1 MTVMNPLELFTDY
14 TYSQALWGTVIIG
27 ICAGA
32 LGPLVLVQRQAL
44 IADAIAHSSLPGLL
58 GVFLSCSWLGFD
70 GRNLLLLI
78 AGSIVTGLTA
88 VAIISSLT
96 QRTIIHRDAAMA
108 ATLTTFFSLG
118 MLLLQYI
125 SRNPLPGKA
134 GIQDYLLGNASTLT
148 RADVKSA
155 LVIGGGVLLI
165 LSLVHLKQSAVVF
178 DAPFAQIAGIK
189 LNIVRSLGFIGLV
202 AITVIGVKV
211 VGVVLMVAV
220 VIAPAV
226 AARQWTNRLIPF
238 IACSGAIGGL
248 SAVLGT
254 YFSIAAGET
263 AIGSIPTGPAIVLV
277 QGLIAAASLTA
288 KKVRSTHVF
297 SS

>member
-70 GRNLLLLI
+70 GRNPLLLI

-178 DAPFAQIAGIK
+178 DAPFAQLAGIK

-254 YFSIAAGET
+254 YFSITAGET
-263 AIGSIPTGPAIVLV
+263 RSEERRVGKG
-277 QGLIAAASLTA
+277 GR
-288 KKVRSTHVF
+288 VRWLARLDRKYEMND
-297 SS
+297 

>member
-58 GVFLSCSWLGFD
+58 GVFLFCSWLGFD
-70 GRNLLLLI
+70 GRNPLLLI
-78 AGSIVTGLTA
+78 AGSIITGLTA

-125 SRNPLPGKA
+125 SRHPLPGKA

-148 RADVKSA
+148 RADVRSA

-165 LSLVHLKQSAVVF
+165 LSLVHLKQTVVVF
-178 DAPFAQIAGIK
+178 DAPFAQLAGIK
-189 LNIVRSLGFIGLV
+189 LNIIRALGFIALV
-202 AITVIGVKV
+202 ATTVIGVKV

-220 VIAPAV
+220 VIAPAI
-226 AARQWTNRLIPF
+226 AARQWTHRLLPF
-238 IACSGAIGGL
+238 IFCASLIGGVSAAIGSYL
-248 SAVLGT
+248 
-254 YFSIAAGET
+254 SIAAGNT
-263 AIGSIPTGPAIVLV
+263 AIGAIPTGPAIVLV
-277 QGLIAAASLTA
+277 QALIAAGSLIFA
-288 KKVRSTHVF
+288 KVRA
-297 SS
+297 

>member
-1 MTVMNPLELFTDY
+1 MPVMNPLELFTDY

-58 GVFLSCSWLGFD
+58 GVFLFCSWLGFD
-70 GRNLLLLI
+70 GRNPLLLI

-125 SRNPLPGKA
+125 SRHPLPGKA

-148 RADVKSA
+148 RADVRSA

-165 LSLVHLKQSAVVF
+165 LSLVHLKQTVVVF
-178 DAPFAQIAGIK
+178 DAPFAQLAGIK
-189 LNIVRSLGFIGLV
+189 LNIIRALGFIALV
-202 AITVIGVKV
+202 ATTVIGVKV

-220 VIAPAV
+220 VIAPAI
-226 AARQWTNRLIPF
+226 AARQWTNRLLPF
-238 IACSGAIGGL
+238 IFCASLIGGVSAAIGSYL
-248 SAVLGT
+248 
-254 YFSIAAGET
+254 SIAAGNT
-263 AIGSIPTGPAIVLV
+263 AIGAIPTGPAIVLV
-277 QGLIAAASLTA
+277 QALIAAGSLIFA
-288 KKVRSTHVF
+288 KVRA
-297 SS
+297 

>member
-1 MTVMNPLELFTDY
+1 MNPLELLTDY

-58 GVFLSCSWLGFD
+58 GVFLICTWLGFD
-70 GRNLLLLI
+70 GRNPLLLI
-78 AGSIVTGLTA
+78 VGSVVTGLTA
-88 VAIISSLT
+88 VAIISALT

-148 RADVKSA
+148 RADVRSA

-178 DAPFAQIAGIK
+178 DAPFAQLAGIK
-189 LNIVRSLGFIGLV
+189 LNIIRAMGFIALV
-202 AITVIGVKV
+202 ATTVIGVKV

-220 VIAPAV
+220 VIAPAI

-238 IACSGAIGGL
+238 IVCAGFIGGL
-248 SAVLGT
+248 SAAIGSYL
-254 YFSIAAGET
+254 SIAAGNT
-263 AIGSIPTGPAIVLV
+263 ALGAIPTGPAIVLV
-277 QGLIAAASLTA
+277 QALIAAVSLA
-288 KKVRSTHVF
+288 LSKVRA
-297 SS
+297 

>member
-1 MTVMNPLELFTDY
+1 RD
-14 TYSQALWGTVIIG
+14 W
-27 ICAGA
+27 
-32 LGPLVLVQRQAL
+32 
-44 IADAIAHSSLPGLL
+44 SS
-58 GVFLSCSWLGFD
+58 VVCSSDL
-70 GRNLLLLI
+70 
-78 AGSIVTGLTA
+78 
-88 VAIISSLT
+88 
-96 QRTIIHRDAAMA
+96 
-108 ATLTTFFSLG
+108 
-118 MLLLQYI
+118 I
-125 SRNPLPGKA
+125 SRNPIPGKA

-178 DAPFAQIAGIK
+178 DAPFAQLAGIK
-189 LNIVRSLGFIGLV
+189 LNIVRSLGFIALV

-263 AIGSIPTGPAIVLV
+263 AVGSIPTGPAIVLV

-288 KKVRSTHVF
+288 RRCAPLMSLALSACILAITTALACAIPGVFVVLKRDSMLIDGIGHAVLPGIAVGYLFTSDIDSPWLLLTAALGGLAVALGTDWLGRSGIITND
-297 SS
+297 

>member
-1 MTVMNPLELFTDY
+1 MPVMNPLELFTDY

-70 GRNLLLLI
+70 GRNPLLLI

-125 SRNPLPGKA
+125 SRHPLPGKA

-148 RADVKSA
+148 RADVRSA

-165 LSLVHLKQSAVVF
+165 LSLVHLKQTVVVF
-178 DAPFAQIAGIK
+178 DAPFAQLAGIK

-263 AIGSIPTGPAIVLV
+263 AVGSIPTGPAIVLV

>member
-1 MTVMNPLELFTDY
+1 MPVMNPLELFTDY

-58 GVFLSCSWLGFD
+58 GVFLFCSWLGFD
-70 GRNLLLLI
+70 GRNPLLLI

-125 SRNPLPGKA
+125 SRHPLPGKA

-148 RADVKSA
+148 RADVRSA

-165 LSLVHLKQSAVVF
+165 LSLVHLKQTVVVF
-178 DAPFAQIAGIK
+178 DAPFAQLAGIK
-189 LNIVRSLGFIGLV
+189 LNIIRALGFIALV
-202 AITVIGVKV
+202 ATTVIGVKV

-263 AIGSIPTGPAIVLV
+263 AVGSIPTGPAIVLV
-277 QGLIAAASLTA
+277 QALIAAGSLIFA
-288 KKVRSTHVF
+288 KVRA
-297 SS
+297 